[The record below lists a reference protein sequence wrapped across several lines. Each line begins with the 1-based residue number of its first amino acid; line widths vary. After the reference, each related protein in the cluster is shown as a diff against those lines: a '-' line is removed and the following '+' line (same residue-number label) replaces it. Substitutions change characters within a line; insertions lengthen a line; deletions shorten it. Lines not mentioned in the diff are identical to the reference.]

1 MYDVRCKIFNKT
13 LRLIFVLLIFSH
25 FTFSQVEKNEAV
37 TVEKDSV
44 LNHKVML
51 IPYDPLFYLSDAEQ
65 DIIEQT
71 KKEPQLIRES
81 FRQTIDLNIK
91 HAVEKSMPCISMLY
105 DADSI
110 PSLKE
115 ALSLVYSKTGY
126 RYEKPMPLPLHQE
139 KKDVVRNKKNP
150 LEKESYDSKIAAQ
163 YVTVKGPDQY
173 MNAIVNK
180 PAVLND
186 LFRQYGTD
194 IFIYV
199 NQFEIKTNYKSC
211 LDIPNK
217 IYKRELMLHFSV
229 YDKNGK
235 QLAGAYAMT
244 FFPSDSNNA
253 YDIMKNCFP
262 DIGRFVAGCIP

>member
-1 MYDVRCKIFNKT
+1 MKNILFSSALFFCHSFN
-13 LRLIFVLLIFSH
+13 FLLAQETELNIENS
-25 FTFSQVEKNEAV
+25 KR
-37 TVEKDSV
+37 DSV
-44 LNHKVML
+44 LTHKVML
-51 IPYDPLFYLSDAEQ
+51 IPYDPLFYLSDAEA

-81 FRQTIDLNIK
+81 FRQSIDLNIK
-91 HAVEKSMPCISMLY
+91 HAVQKSMPCISMLY

-110 PSLKE
+110 PSLKD

-126 RYEKPMPLPLHQE
+126 RYEQPMPLPFQQQQTDSL
-139 KKDVVRNKKNP
+139 KRKKNP

-163 YVTVKGPDQY
+163 YITVKGTDQY
-173 MNAIVNK
+173 MNAVLNK
-180 PAVLND
+180 PSVLEN
-186 LFRQYGTD
+186 LYNQYGTD
-194 IFIYV
+194 IFVFV

-211 LDIPNK
+211 LDIANK
-217 IYKRELMLHFSV
+217 IYKRQLMLHFSV
-229 YDKNGK
+229 FDKNGK

-262 DIGRFVAGCIP
+262 DIGRFVSSCIP